1 MRIKLSHF
9 HTVKTKTNGA
19 AKKKSNRKLRWQLG
33 LAFLTQLFGGGRV
46 HAENQVE
53 YGFEYYKEDGD
64 RMTIETHSV
73 YFEQKLTDYLD
84 IKGDYTYDGISG
96 STPTGTVSSSGKVY
110 MTQLEDIRR
119 AISLQADAKLANHTL
134 TPGFS
139 YSAESD
145 YTSYG
150 MSLNDAVEFNDK
162 NTTLQYGIAENIDSV
177 REANGKTWNPKYST
191 TALIGISQ
199 LLSAKTT
206 FNAAFTFGND
216 SGYLSDPYRLA
227 GFTPDGFPF
236 SIGVP
241 ERRPSHRNKE
251 ILYTSML
258 HYFDPLNASLEG
270 SYRFYHDSYGVYAN
284 TLGLT
289 WHQWLGKHLL
299 VEPMFRFYEQSAAD
313 FYAVTFS
320 GPFTIDPNGPPGMHS
335 SDYRLSELYT
345 LDSGL
350 QVTGVINDH
359 LHIIAGYHRYEMHG
373 LDGTTNA
380 GMYPKANVYTV
391 GLAILW

>member
-1 MRIKLSHF
+1 M
-9 HTVKTKTNGA
+9 
-19 AKKKSNRKLRWQLG
+19 
-33 LAFLTQLFGGGRV
+33 FGGGRV

-119 AISLQADAKLANHTL
+119 AISLQADAKLGNHTL

-289 WHQWLGKHLL
+289 GISG
-299 VEPMFRFYEQSAAD
+299 SANICSSNRCSA
-313 FYAVTFS
+313 S
-320 GPFTIDPNGPPGMHS
+320 MNSPRRIFTPSLSQGLSPSTQMDRPACIPP
-335 SDYRLSELYT
+335 T
-345 LDSGL
+345 
-350 QVTGVINDH
+350 TGSQNS
-359 LHIIAGYHRYEMHG
+359 
-373 LDGTTNA
+373 
-380 GMYPKANVYTV
+380 
-391 GLAILW
+391 ILWTRVCRSRG

>member
-1 MRIKLSHF
+1 M
-9 HTVKTKTNGA
+9 N
-19 AKKKSNRKLRWQLG
+19 KKPGLTLQKSSSRWLHWQLG
-33 LAFLTQLFGGGRV
+33 LAFVAQLFSGNRL

-53 YGFEYYKEDGD
+53 YGYEYYKEDGD
-64 RMTIETHSV
+64 RMTIETHNV
-73 YFEQKLTDYLD
+73 YFEQKLTDNLD
-84 IKGDYTYDGISG
+84 VKGELTYDGISG
-96 STPTGTVSSSGKVY
+96 STPTGTVLPSGKIAL
-110 MTQLEDIRR
+110 TQLDDIRR
-119 AISLQADAKLANHTL
+119 AISLQVDGKLGSHTI
-134 TPGFS
+134 TPGFA
-139 YSAESD
+139 YSGESD

-150 MSLNDAVEFNDK
+150 VSLNDAVEFNEK
-162 NTTLQYGIAENIDSV
+162 NTILNYGIAENFDSV
-177 REANGKTWNPKYST
+177 RESNGKTWNPKYGT
-191 TALIGISQ
+191 TALIGVSQ
-199 LLSAKTT
+199 LLSPKTI

-270 SYRFYHDSYGVYAN
+270 SYRFYHDSFGVYAN

-289 WHQWLGKHLL
+289 WHQWLGKHLI

-313 FYAVTFS
+313 FYAITFS
-320 GPFTIDPNGPPGMHS
+320 GPFSVDPPGMHS

-345 LDSGL
+345 LDAGL
-350 QVTGVINDH
+350 QATV
-359 LHIIAGYHRYEMHG
+359 IIAEHVHLITGFHRYEMHG
-373 LDGTTNA
+373 LDGKTSTA
-380 GMYPKANVYTV
+380 MYPKANVFTA
-391 GLAILW
+391 GLSFLW

>member
-1 MRIKLSHF
+1 M
-9 HTVKTKTNGA
+9 KTKT
-19 AKKKSNRKLRWQLG
+19 KSSDQKKSNCRLRWQLG

-145 YTSYG
+145 YISYG

-216 SGYLSDPYRLA
+216 SGYLSDPYRLITYEDS
-227 GFTPDGFPF
+227 GFAYA
-236 SIGVP
+236 
-241 ERRPSHRNKE
+241 EHRPSHRNKE
-251 ILYTSML
+251 ILYTSVL

-289 WHQWLGKHLL
+289 WHQWFGKHLL

-313 FYAVTFS
+313 FYRTSVPGYFPSDPIPRPTFYS
-320 GPFTIDPNGPPGMHS
+320 A
-335 SDYRLSELYT
+335 DYRLSELYT

-359 LHIIAGYHRYEMHG
+359 LHLIAGYHRYEMHG
-373 LDGTTNA
+373 LDGTTSA

>member
-1 MRIKLSHF
+1 
-9 HTVKTKTNGA
+9 VKTNIDSCAQKKT
-19 AKKKSNRKLRWQLG
+19 NRKLRWQLG

-53 YGFEYYKEDGD
+53 YGYEYYKEDGD

-73 YFEQKLTDYLD
+73 YFEQKLTDYVD

-96 STPTGTVSSSGKVY
+96 SNL
-110 MTQLEDIRR
+110 TQLDDIRR
-119 AISLQADAKLANHTL
+119 AISLQADTKLANHTF

-150 MSLNDAVEFNDK
+150 VSLNDAVEFNEK
-162 NTTLQYGIAENIDSV
+162 NTTLQYGIAENFDSV
-177 REANGKTWNPKYST
+177 RESDGKTWNPKYST

-199 LLSAKTT
+199 LLSAKTV

-251 ILYTSML
+251 ILYTSVL

-313 FYAVTFS
+313 FYAVTFT
-320 GPFTIDPNGPPGMHS
+320 GPFSTDPAGMHS

-350 QVTGVINDH
+350 QVTGIINDH
-359 LHIIAGYHRYEMHG
+359 LHLVAGYHRYEMHG